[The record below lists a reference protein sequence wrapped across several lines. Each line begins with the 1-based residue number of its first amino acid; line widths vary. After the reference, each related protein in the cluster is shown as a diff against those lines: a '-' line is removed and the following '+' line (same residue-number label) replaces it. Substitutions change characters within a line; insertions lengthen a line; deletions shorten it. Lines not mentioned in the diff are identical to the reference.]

1 MIDDII
7 EEKQSELLDLLPVAD
22 KHELSYLFGFDF
34 GDDFV
39 NNFVKNETKRLIF
52 NEFVKFELLSDGFL
66 HYDLNLESFD
76 KFCNFFIENCLI
88 SNDSARTLIEQ
99 AVELKFDFL
108 LKPLETLESVIFR
121 GDATKMTFDILLG
134 LQLFSQY
141 HVHILYYSITEY
153 EELSAKDMTA
163 IISAAQFTKM
173 IRALDEQF
181 HKDNSIEEFV
191 EFLTPLFEIFGDGEP
206 QKIQVNLIN
215 EILRDKGLYL
225 AIELIEE
232 DYIESD
238 LISKEQLA
246 IQMSKI
252 ENDIDEQLESKLDE
266 DEDKDEDLTSL
277 ENNDSIPE
285 PKEEIAE
292 IGSEAD
298 EDFYLN
304 HIEQIDTS
312 DDFYIVES
320 DKTDDLEQT
329 DKTE

>member
-7 EEKQSELLDLLPVAD
+7 EEKQGELLDLLPVAD
-22 KHELSYLFGFDF
+22 KYELSYLFGFDF

-39 NNFVKNETKRLIF
+39 NNFVQNETKRLIF

-66 HYDLNLESFD
+66 HYNLNLESFE
-76 KFCNFFIENCLI
+76 KFCNFFIENCLV
-88 SNDSARTLIEQ
+88 SNDSVRTLIEQ
-99 AVELKFDFL
+99 SVEMKFNYL

-134 LQLFSQY
+134 LRLFSQY
-141 HVHILYYSITEY
+141 HIHILYYMINEY
-153 EELSAKDMTA
+153 EEQSSNDMSD
-163 IISAAQFTKM
+163 IVSSSQFVKM

-181 HKDNSIEEFV
+181 HKDNTITEFV
-191 EFLTPLFEIFGDGEP
+191 EFLAPIIEIFGDGEP
-206 QKIQVNLIN
+206 LKIQVNLLID
-215 EILRDKGLYL
+215 ILRDKGLYS
-225 AIELIEE
+225 AIELLEQ

-238 LISKEQLA
+238 LISLEQLA

-252 ENDIDEQLESKLDE
+252 ESNDDKQVKIELNEVEDVDFPALEDNDLILESK
-266 DEDKDEDLTSL
+266 
-277 ENNDSIPE
+277 
-285 PKEEIAE
+285 EEITNMS
-292 IGSEAD
+292 SEAD

-304 HIEQIDTS
+304 HIEQIDTA

-320 DKTDDLEQT
+320 DNTDDLEQT